1 PVPDRA
7 RAHEVQP
14 QRGLTHTRAGGDDDH
29 LSRVQPVGDLV
40 ELAEAGRHAGGET
53 AAGGDRIDLVE
64 RGLEQFLQRRVVLGG
79 AAFGDLVYLGLGA
92 VDDLVD
98 LLAVGAVV

>member
-1 PVPDRA
+1 
-7 RAHEVQP
+7 
-14 QRGLTHTRAGGDDDH
+14 
-29 LSRVQPVGDLV
+29 
-40 ELAEAGRHAGGET
+40 AGRHAGGET

-98 LLAVGAVV
+98 LLAVGAVVAVLHDARAGLDQATQHRLVCDDLGVVRGVGRRRHGRDQG